1 MVVVPGFFF
10 LLGKYHMFPTK
21 KKIVLSTGS
30 DGESLKTV
38 SRHELFVRRGEVRNQ
53 SDRCVQGKGYI

>member
-1 MVVVPGFFF
+1 MVVVPGFLFF
-10 LLGKYHMFPTK
+10 AWKISHVSDK
-21 KKIVLSTGS
+21 KKIVLSTGL

-38 SRHELFVRRGEVRNQ
+38 SRHELFVRRGEVHSQ

>member
-10 LLGKYHMFPTK
+10 AWKISHVSDK